1 MKMNKQLAG
10 YIAVMLISIGIT
22 AYTLSRFSV
31 LIQSLLSIPYD
42 WRIELAIVTG
52 QLLFQLPFIW
62 NRPTFEII
70 RYHYN
75 MLLISLMGSIL
86 LWPIIILNSFHPQSH
101 VVNLSYFFTVVSIMF
116 VVHIGRVKKL
126 QLPTYLCYT
135 WVLYRFIILPFIVQ
149 YPFQFHG

>member
-42 WRIELAIVTG
+42 WRIEMAIVTG
-52 QLLFQLPFIW
+52 QLLFQLLFIW
-62 NRPTFEII
+62 NRPKFEII
-70 RYHYN
+70 RYHYT

-86 LWPIIILNSFHPQSH
+86 LWPIIVINIFHIQSH
-101 VVNLSYFFTVVSIMF
+101 ITNLIYFFTVVSIMF
-116 VVHIGRVKKL
+116 VVHIQRVKKL

-135 WVLYRFIILPFIVQ
+135 WVLYRFIILPFII
-149 YPFQFHG
+149 F